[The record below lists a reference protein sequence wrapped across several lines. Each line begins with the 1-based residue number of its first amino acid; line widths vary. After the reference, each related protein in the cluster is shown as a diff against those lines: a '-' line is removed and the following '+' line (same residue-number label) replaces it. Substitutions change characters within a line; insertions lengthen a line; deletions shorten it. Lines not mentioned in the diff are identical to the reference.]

1 VSEANSAKALR
12 DEANDVEAAIARTR
26 RLVTEFDP
34 KPYREATLQKARD
47 MWRVR
52 MVAEYRST
60 AVFAAL
66 VPQLL
71 EARAPMDASTVVLRM
86 AQDEVAHARLCG
98 EAVRA
103 LGGDARLDEPIVSQP
118 LPLHPGRSA
127 AERVLRNVVYG
138 CCLTEVVN
146 CARFVD
152 VLEQMSDPFFRD
164 LVRRLLADERLH
176 GQFGFHYLE
185 TCRVWLDR
193 DEEVRASMGRYLR
206 YAFAVVERELSG
218 AGSKRPD
225 LDDEERAIGLPD
237 PRRLP
242 ETFYTTM
249 EGAIVPGL
257 ERFGIEAGEAW
268 RTRTLNP
275 PSAPAR

>member
-1 VSEANSAKALR
+1 MSEAASARILG
-12 DEANDVEAAIARTR
+12 DEARTVEEAIARTK
-26 RLVTEFDP
+26 RLVTRFDP
-34 KPYREATLQKARD
+34 KPYSDATLSKARD

-52 MVAEYRST
+52 MIAEYRST

-71 EARAPMDASTVVLRM
+71 EASAPMDATTVVLRM
-86 AQDEVAHARLCG
+86 AQDEVAHARLCA
-98 EAVRA
+98 EAVRT
-103 LGGDARLDEPIVSQP
+103 LGGDGDLREPVVAQP
-118 LPLHPGRSA
+118 LPLHPGRSS

-138 CCLTEVVN
+138 CCLTEIVN

-185 TCRVWLDR
+185 ICRGWLD
-193 DEEVRASMGRYLR
+193 DAARASMGRYLR
-206 YAFAVVERELSG
+206 YAFAVVEKDLSG

-225 LDDEERAIGLPD
+225 LTDEERAIGLPD

-242 ETFYTTM
+242 ETFYATM

-257 ERFGIEAGEAW
+257 ERFGIEAEKAW
-268 RTRTLNP
+268 RTRTLDP
-275 PSAPAR
+275 R